1 MKIQWAS
8 TSNTYLYHICKGIVV
23 VSKSPFFLDSTR
35 AIFSCLGTGDPI
47 ARRKGRVLSMASPR
61 EALSRLST
69 DHVRH
74 LFDQVT
80 KMVRDTTPERF
91 VAMSDQDK
99 LRLYGLYK
107 HVQEGPCPDVA
118 APSLF
123 HVAARSKFHSWERC
137 KALTRTEAM
146 IEYVE
151 VVSERDNIAWNRCR
165 ELIDELS
172 AEIVVNVHQDEGN
185 TVKKAQKELSA
196 VSRLTHAQ
204 SSEVP
209 KQASPKVKAACGVN
223 RDFSSA
229 SLFHYF
235 YGLISL
241 FGVSLCH
248 FLGIRPL
255 IPRGRLDISYS
266 DLFFAIYQS
275 CLWWKETPYH
285 CQELSHRIRDT
296 WADEGVA
303 VGLSVR
309 SLLDLYLSVKNFNDG
324 SEVVVVPPISVAGMM
339 RVLGFHNL
347 QIVPIDLPEDDCQ
360 WIDVSRIKN
369 AITSKTVAIMIV
381 HPFGMIAASLEQL
394 EDLRKITNDANIE
407 LWEDCAECFVGLSGN
422 DCFLGYAKADVRFF
436 SFGLIKT
443 ATALGGGVAI
453 FRNLEVRQDVE
464 RLQRS
469 MPQIQP
475 LRTFICRAVLGL
487 ALNFVADSP
496 WRVGTLATLCQWI
509 GVEFDNVITKS
520 LRGFQIR
527 HHADQRLV
535 EVDLIRQIRK
545 RPSRGLLSLLLRR
558 LIQSKTQMPPS
569 VHARIQQCAE
579 MERIL
584 SRTKIS
590 GLLRYGSGLRN
601 TFWAFPIRCDERDVT
616 SAKLV
621 SRGFDVV
628 SGASQLCCVS
638 SFSGSSCPKAQ
649 RLMDSILYVPI
660 TSQVLHPDDLQR
672 LGSALSCEVG
682 SAIDNESSFQVE
694 CLKSTPSKLPVAITI
709 SVASYLM
716 FHLSGPSPFN
726 WLLLLIVSGRTLFF
740 AICSATTL
748 AALYS
753 YILQCTVSNLY
764 LNGSMAFAANCDMI
778 DAANSERPNP
788 DIYVA
793 SGNPIIS
800 KMETLCIPESLRQEI
815 KKSIVLTGATGFIG
829 SMLLRDLFVERQ
841 KLGIDQF
848 ILISRGK
855 KGEPA
860 ESRIR
865 HLLCRPMFSF
875 LTNADKRAVVVLE
888 GDVSLPSA
896 GLSQEDLELI
906 TQDPNVS
913 HVFHCAAAVGFTQ
926 ELPSA
931 AKANISSALVM
942 QNIASRC
949 TRRDVRFV
957 HISTAFV
964 HGGCCGSADSP
975 LSEDLFPLGR
985 FDAVEI
991 YRSMLGTQFYA
1002 SMAMSE
1008 LGFTNSYTLSK
1019 CVCEHLLVQQR
1030 FIDTLIIRPSIVGP
1044 SVEFPFE
1051 GWAGD
1056 APSTIVGGACLH
1068 LLNQWNLWYITS
1080 NSVSHIPVDVL
1091 SRFVIA
1097 RAMEERNDYFP
1108 KSEGSSTSDE
1118 SFDKVSRTS
1127 PETCSES
1134 EESSATLDKGSVS
1147 SICYGIFNATWDAS
1161 SQSDTFTWTD
1171 FCISYLQ
1178 LGCVLGYFG
1187 RALALLTLAVSVKI
1201 VPLLCSRD
1209 GVYEWAHNTF
1219 VRAPVLVLLYVYE
1232 KFSFETKPI
1241 EKLLSFIDLPLLF
1254 FPFVRRTYHFH
1265 SILVPPCSFD
1275 AKRYCFSVAVAAHRF
1290 LSHRGSKD
1298 GKELSEYQ
1306 TTEAYLIGGK
1316 KCFQSISDCWVS
1328 FSLPRGSIFTRLS
1341 ALVVNKILRSVCSAV
1356 TVDLASFRAT
1366 LASIS
1371 GAEGEGK
1378 ILVLA
1383 PTHRSIF
1390 DFILL
1395 SYLMFV
1401 VPELHLDIPY
1411 IIAADDFK
1419 RLPFFGW
1426 FLERLRAVYIQRC
1439 FRQNDSQLLQQILNL
1454 KRDGLCVPGS
1464 SLEVFLEGKRSRD
1477 RRFVMPKTGVLKC
1490 LRESGGK
1497 HVVVPVVIN
1506 YERLP
1511 EQQSLCREACDEKK
1525 RLGMNIYDLISWLRD
1540 ASLGKIA
1547 LGRIHIVASPPLA
1560 MDCETR
1566 DDFAAFALE
1575 IQRHQKERTMLS
1587 EFHVKAA
1594 AKLLDLPN
1602 EVFARGMTKLG
1613 SPWWPCHD
1621 DEIPPLP
1628 TDRSELMSVLLQAG
1642 HLLAP
1647 MFAIDRPHW
1656 ATWLDPSFSSSTHD
1670 TDCRLDPSVA
1680 RIYDALVHVFDR
1692 AESVVVESRRALQ
1705 SNGFEWAEPWHLLQI
1720 AKSLNT
1726 DNVPVILIC
1735 AASQFQRRGKPVDVI
1750 DPMDGEDCVP
1760 RHSVEV
1766 TNGQERLGFWGF
1778 SDSGFVVKSIRE
1790 RRSVTMTGKRYRL
1803 CGQSM
1808 AKILPFIESQLGI
1821 QIHPMREFST
1831 TSRRWTTTIEPELT
1845 VSDRVFLLE
1854 NFPTSFAT
1862 TERVR
1867 HGTGH
1872 SLEDVYDVRNGN
1884 VIRIPDAVVWLT
1896 SEDHALKL
1904 VEAAQERQWCLIPFG
1919 GGTNVS
1925 NATRCPD
1932 RTVEPRPII
1941 SVDMKKM
1948 NRVLF
1953 LNEEDGLAHIE
1964 AGITGRDLIEELGRR
1979 GYTMGHE
1986 PDSIEFSTLGGWIA
2000 TKASGMKRSR
2010 YGNIEDIVVSTRV
2023 ITSRG
2028 VLWKGSEDTEV
2039 IAGRVAEAMDVGSFV
2054 IGSEGSLGIIA
2065 SAVIRIWPFP
2075 DVRKFDSI
2083 VFPCFDDGLSFV
2095 RALSKK
2101 GMVNIPA
2108 SVRLLDNAHFRLGQA
2123 LSPDDSSFAG
2133 KVKEVVTKLTSLVML
2148 GSLKHHTVVCA
2159 TIGYEGSRDEVIA
2172 QEATVKLLREA
2183 HGGIRLGSRV
2193 GKAGYDLTFMIAY
2206 LRDFAMTYH
2215 VMGESFETFVP
2226 WSKIDRL
2233 IPATKERIR
2242 EEHRKRCLPGVPFVG
2257 CRVTQLYHEGVCLYF
2272 YLCISFD
2279 GVQNPSRVYSDLEA
2293 AARDE
2298 ILKYGGSLSHHHGIG
2313 KKRAIPLRKRM
2324 SKAFGET
2331 LWGIKAAIDEDNIFG
2346 ARNGPFCS
2354 E

>member
-1 MKIQWAS
+1 
-8 TSNTYLYHICKGIVV
+8 
-23 VSKSPFFLDSTR
+23 
-35 AIFSCLGTGDPI
+35 
-47 ARRKGRVLSMASPR
+47 MASPS
-61 EALSRLST
+61 EALSSLSS
-69 DHVRH
+69 DDVRH
-74 LFDQVT
+74 LFDHVT
-80 KMVRDTTPERF
+80 TMVRETKPEYF
-91 VAMSDQDK
+91 EMSDHDK

-107 HVQEGPCPDVA
+107 HVQDGPCPDGV

-123 HVAARSKFHSWERC
+123 HVTARSKFYSWERC
-137 KALTRTEAM
+137 KELTRREAM
-146 IEYVE
+146 IEYVTL
-151 VVSERDNIAWNRCR
+151 VSARDNIMWKRCR
-165 ELIDELS
+165 ELIDEFS
-172 AEIVVNVHQDEGN
+172 SEDEVNAEQDEGN
-185 TVKKAQKELSA
+185 IVMEAQKELSA
-196 VSRLTHAQ
+196 DSRVTHAR
-204 SSEVP
+204 EPDVP
-209 KQASPKVKAACGVN
+209 NQASPKLNSGCKVN
-223 RDFSSA
+223 RDFSGTSV
-229 SLFHYF
+229 FQFF
-235 YGLISL
+235 YGLVSSVGI
-241 FGVSLCH
+241 SLCH
-248 FLGIRPL
+248 FLSIRPL

-266 DLFFAIYQS
+266 DLFFALYQS

-285 CQELSHRIRDT
+285 CQELSHRIRDI

-309 SLLDLYLSVKNFNDG
+309 SLLDLYLSVKNFKDG
-324 SEVVVVPPISVAGMM
+324 SEVIIVPPISVPGMM
-339 RVLGFHNL
+339 RVMGFHNL
-347 QIVPIDLPEDDCQ
+347 HIVPIDLPEDECQ
-360 WIDVSRIKN
+360 WIDVNRIKN
-369 AITSKTVAIMIV
+369 AITSKTVSIMIV
-381 HPFGMIAASLEQL
+381 HPFGMIAASREQL
-394 EDLRKITNDANIE
+394 EELRKITNDSNIE

-422 DCFLGYAKADVRFF
+422 DCFMGYTEADVRFF

-443 ATALGGGVAI
+443 TTALGGGVAI
-453 FRNLEVRQDVE
+453 FRDLEVRQDIE
-464 RLQRS
+464 RLQCS
-469 MPQIQP
+469 MPQMQP
-475 LRTFICRAVLGL
+475 LRTFICRSVLAL

-496 WRVGTLATLCQWI
+496 WRVGTMATMCKWF
-509 GVEFDNVITKS
+509 GVEFDNVVTKS

-527 HHADQRLV
+527 HHTDRRLV
-535 EVDLIRQIRK
+535 EVDLIRQIRR
-545 RPSRGLLSLLLRR
+545 RPSRALLSLLLRR
-558 LIQSKTQMPPS
+558 LSQSKTQMPPS
-569 VHARIQQCAE
+569 VCTRRQQCAE
-579 MERIL
+579 IERMM
-584 SRTKIS
+584 SRSKNFR
-590 GLLRYGSGLRN
+590 LLTYGRGLRN
-601 TFWAFPIRCDERDVT
+601 TFWTLPIRTDERDLA

-638 SFSGSSCPKAQ
+638 SFSGTPCPKAQ

-660 TSQVLHPDDLQR
+660 TSQVLHPEDLQR
-672 LGSALSCEVG
+672 LGSELTCDVG
-682 SAIDNESSFQVE
+682 ATVANGSSFQVDG
-694 CLKSTPSKLPVAITI
+694 LKPTPSGLPMPIMISLASFLVLPLFRLSPAIWFPPLNF
-709 SVASYLM
+709 V
-716 FHLSGPSPFN
+716 F
-726 WLLLLIVSGRTLFF
+726 RTLFF
-740 AICSATTL
+740 LICFGAAL
-748 AALYS
+748 AAMYS
-753 YILQCTVSNLY
+753 YILQYTASDLY
-764 LNGSMAFAANCDMI
+764 LKGSMAFAANCDMI
-778 DAANSERPNP
+778 DAANSDEPIP
-788 DIYVA
+788 DIYVT
-793 SGNPIIS
+793 SGNAFIS
-800 KMETLCIPESLRQEI
+800 QMDVLRIPEAIQHKVEGT
-815 KKSIVLTGATGFIG
+815 IVLTGATGFIG
-829 SMLLRDLFVERQ
+829 SMLLRDLLLARQ
-841 KLGIDQF
+841 RLGIDQL
-848 ILISRGK
+848 ILISRAK
-855 KGEPA
+855 KGESA
-860 ESRIR
+860 EARIR
-865 HLLCRPMFSF
+865 HLLSRPMFSF
-875 LTNADKRAVVVLE
+875 LTSEDRRAVVILE

-896 GLSQEDLELI
+896 GLSKADLERVTLALDI
-906 TQDPNVS
+906 S

-942 QNIASRC
+942 QNLAAKC
-949 TRRDVRFV
+949 CRRDVKFV

-964 HGGCCGSADSP
+964 HGGHCGSSDSP
-975 LSEDLFPLGR
+975 LGEDLFPLGR
-985 FDAVEI
+985 FDALEI

-1002 SMAMSE
+1002 SKAMSE
-1008 LGFTNSYTLSK
+1008 LGFPNSYTLSK
-1019 CVCEHLLVQQR
+1019 CVCEHLLVRQR

-1068 LLNQWNLWYITS
+1068 LLNHWNLWYIAS

-1097 RAMEERNDYFP
+1097 RAMEVRNDCFP
-1108 KSEGSSTSDE
+1108 KSEVSSMSDE
-1118 SFDKVSRTS
+1118 SFAKVSRTS
-1127 PETCSES
+1127 PDTCSES
-1134 EESSATLDKGSVS
+1134 ENSSATMDKESES
-1147 SICYGIFNATWDAS
+1147 SIGYSIFNATWDAS
-1161 SQSDTFTWTD
+1161 SQSDTFSWTD

-1187 RALALLTLAVSVKI
+1187 RALALLTLVVSVKV
-1201 VPLLCSRD
+1201 VPNLCSRD
-1209 GVYEWAHNTF
+1209 GMFEWAHNTF
-1219 VRAPVLVLLYVYE
+1219 VRAPVLVLLWLFD
-1232 KFSFETKPI
+1232 KLSFETKPI

-1275 AKRYCFSVAVAAHRF
+1275 AKRYCFSIAVAAHRF
-1290 LSHRGSKD
+1290 LSHKTPKHN
-1298 GKELSEYQ
+1298 KELPEYQ
-1306 TTEAYLIGGK
+1306 TTKAYLIGGK
-1316 KCFQSISDCWVS
+1316 KCSQSISDCWVS
-1328 FSLPRGSIFTRLS
+1328 FSLPRGGIFTRLS
-1341 ALVVNKILRSVCSAV
+1341 AFVFAKILRTVCTAV

-1371 GAEGEGK
+1371 CAEGEGS

-1383 PTHRSIF
+1383 PTHRSMF

-1426 FLERLRAVYIQRC
+1426 LLERLRAVYIQRSC
-1439 FRQNDSQLLQQILNL
+1439 QQNDPQLLRQILDL

-1511 EQQSLCREACDEKK
+1511 EQQSLCREACDAND
-1525 RLGMNIYDLISWLRD
+1525 RLGMNIYDLVSWLRD
-1540 ASLGKIA
+1540 AYLGKIA

-1587 EFHVKAA
+1587 QYHVKAA

-1602 EVFARGMTKLG
+1602 DMFARGMTKLG
-1613 SPWWPCHD
+1613 SPWWPSHN
-1621 DEIPPLP
+1621 DEIPSLP
-1628 TDRSELMSVLLQAG
+1628 TDRSELMTVLLQVG

-1647 MFAIDRPHW
+1647 LFAIDRPLW
-1656 ATWLDPSFSSSTHD
+1656 ASWLDPSFSCSTGNAD
-1670 TDCRLDPSVA
+1670 LRLDPAVG
-1680 RIYDALVHVFDR
+1680 RIYDALVHNFDR
-1692 AESVVVESRRALQ
+1692 AEWVIAESRRALQ
-1705 SNGFEWAEPWHLLQI
+1705 SKGFEWPEPWHVLQI
-1720 AKSLNT
+1720 ARSLNT
-1726 DNVPVILIC
+1726 DNVPVILIN
-1735 AASQFQRRGKPVDVI
+1735 AASQFHRRDKLVDEI
-1750 DPMDGEDCVP
+1750 DQMDGEDFLP
-1760 RHSVEV
+1760 LEAFEV

-1778 SDSGFVVKSIRE
+1778 SDSGFIVKSIRE
-1790 RRSVTMTGKRYRL
+1790 RRSVTMTGKRYQL

-1808 AKILPFIESQLGI
+1808 AKILPFIESELGI
-1821 QIHPMREFST
+1821 QIHSMREFST
-1831 TSRRWTTTIEPELT
+1831 TSRRWSTTIEPELT
-1845 VSDRVFLLE
+1845 VVDRVFLTE

-1872 SLEDVYDVRNGN
+1872 SLEDVYDIRNGN
-1884 VIRIPDAVVWLT
+1884 LIRIPDAVVWLA
-1896 SEDHALKL
+1896 SEHHALKL

-1932 RTVEPRPII
+1932 RSVEPRPII
-1941 SVDMKKM
+1941 SVDMKNM

-1964 AGITGRDLIEELGRR
+1964 AGITGRDLIQELGRR
-1979 GYTMGHE
+1979 GYTIGHE
-1986 PDSIEFSTLGGWIA
+1986 PDSFEFSTLGGWIA

-2010 YGNIEDIVVSTRV
+2010 YGNIEDIVLSVRV
-2023 ITSRG
+2023 VTARG
-2028 VLWKGSEDTEV
+2028 VLWKGSEDTEFV
-2039 IAGRVAEAMDVGSFV
+2039 AGRVAEAMDIGSFM
-2054 IGSEGSLGIIA
+2054 IGSEGSLGIIS
-2065 SAVIRIWPFP
+2065 SAVVRIRPLP
-2075 DVRKFDSI
+2075 EVRKFDSI
-2083 VFPCFDDGLSFV
+2083 VFPCFNDGLSFV

-2101 GMVNIPA
+2101 GMANIPA

-2123 LSPDDSSFAG
+2123 LRPDDPSFVG
-2133 KVKEVVTKLTSLVML
+2133 KVTDAITKL
-2148 GSLKHHTVVCA
+2148 GSLVRLGNLNRHTVVCA
-2159 TIGYEGSRDEVIA
+2159 TIGYEGSHEEVIA
-2172 QEATVKLLREA
+2172 QEAKVQLLREA

-2193 GKAGYDLTFMIAY
+2193 GKGGYDLTFMIAY

-2242 EEHRKRCLPGVPFVG
+2242 AEHRKLFLPGVPFVG

-2279 GVQNPSRVYSDLEA
+2279 GVQNPSQVYSDIEA

-2298 ILKYGGSLSHHHGIG
+2298 ILKHGGSLSHHHGIG
-2313 KKRAIPLRKRM
+2313 KKRSIPLRNRM
-2324 SKAFGET
+2324 SRALGET
-2331 LWGIKAAIDEDNIFG
+2331 LRGIKVAIDEDNIFG
-2346 ARNGPFCS
+2346 ARNGPFS
-2354 E
+2354 QND